1 MRLFLL
7 PAFLL
12 VSFFLSA
19 QQPAQRDTLKQ
30 KPAPAAKPKPII
42 GKVIGIISDSSNGNA
57 LEYVT
62 LTAFSLPDSG
72 FAGGGITDKNGQF
85 QIALPAGRF
94 YLRISFI
101 GFVTKFSKSFA
112 VTPQATQADLGRIV
126 LGSSS
131 QQLNT
136 VEVSDTR
143 SDYSNSIDK
152 KVYDVNQ
159 NITNAGG
166 SATDVLQNIP
176 SVAVDIDGKVSLRGS
191 ENVTILIDGR
201 PSGIT
206 GSDRQAALQQVPA
219 SMIDRIEIITNP
231 SARYD
236 AQGMAGII
244 NIITKKDAKKGFNGS
259 ATLGQGSNGKYNGAL
274 NLNSRM
280 KKVNF
285 YANYNW
291 RSEDRWSERL
301 LNQHTFTADTNFYFI
316 TTGRGIS
323 NDMSH
328 TGRIGADFFINNY
341 NTLSISAGGNF
352 KRDERDD
359 SLSYFFLDEN
369 LATYSGFN
377 RITVERQKAAGAD
390 VALDFAKS
398 FPGSQRKLTAAA
410 SFSYNNRR
418 DRNNFSNSVT
428 DALPYQLNNADNI
441 FGTGIAQVDYTH
453 PFNDSLR
460 FETGLKYSIRN
471 YDNTQGVFFTDNS
484 GGYVSDTRFS
494 DRFLFNENIYAGYIQ
509 AAMHRRK
516 FDYQLGV
523 RGEQTQLTGTS
534 EATTSDFV
542 NNYFGLFPSASV
554 RYTVKPGFE
563 WQVSYSRRL
572 NRPGNGQLNPFVDIS
587 DSLNLRSGNPFLQ
600 PEYINSAELNLAR
613 IFENGVSVSAT
624 VFYRHTKDLISM
636 VRIYNLVTGVA
647 LVRPVNYSTSDNIG
661 VESVFRMQLPKRKG
675 NIMITL
681 NGYRNMINGD
691 NIEAGLQSAA
701 VNWSTRGT
709 VNYRIL
715 PATNL
720 QLTGFY
726 SSPFIQPAGSFMMV
740 GGIDIGIRQDLF
752 RNRAQLTANVSDIF
766 DTRKFKLENDLTGY
780 QMTGMRKRE
789 SRILMVTFTWRFGQG
804 EDNTQRRNV
813 RQQQTMDDGGGGF

>member
-1 MRLFLL
+1 
-7 PAFLL
+7 
-12 VSFFLSA
+12 
-19 QQPAQRDTLKQ
+19 
-30 KPAPAAKPKPII
+30 
-42 GKVIGIISDSSNGNA
+42 
-57 LEYVT
+57 
-62 LTAFSLPDSG
+62 
-72 FAGGGITDKNGQF
+72 
-85 QIALPAGRF
+85 
-94 YLRISFI
+94 
-101 GFVTKFSKSFA
+101 
-112 VTPQATQADLGRIV
+112 
-126 LGSSS
+126 
-131 QQLNT
+131 
-136 VEVSDTR
+136 
-143 SDYSNSIDK
+143 
-152 KVYDVNQ
+152 
-159 NITNAGG
+159 
-166 SATDVLQNIP
+166 
-176 SVAVDIDGKVSLRGS
+176 
-191 ENVTILIDGR
+191 
-201 PSGIT
+201 
-206 GSDRQAALQQVPA
+206 
-219 SMIDRIEIITNP
+219 
-231 SARYD
+231 
-236 AQGMAGII
+236 
-244 NIITKKDAKKGFNGS
+244 
-259 ATLGQGSNGKYNGAL
+259 
-274 NLNSRM
+274 
-280 KKVNF
+280 
-285 YANYNW
+285 
-291 RSEDRWSERL
+291 
-301 LNQHTFTADTNFYFI
+301 
-316 TTGRGIS
+316 
-323 NDMSH
+323 
-328 TGRIGADFFINNY
+328 
-341 NTLSISAGGNF
+341 
-352 KRDERDD
+352 
-359 SLSYFFLDEN
+359 
-369 LATYSGFN
+369 
-377 RITVERQKAAGAD
+377 
-390 VALDFAKS
+390 
-398 FPGSQRKLTAAA
+398 
-410 SFSYNNRR
+410 
-418 DRNNFSNSVT
+418 
-428 DALPYQLNNADNI
+428 
-441 FGTGIAQVDYTH
+441 
-453 PFNDSLR
+453 
-460 FETGLKYSIRN
+460 
-471 YDNTQGVFFTDNS
+471 
-484 GGYVSDTRFS
+484 
-494 DRFLFNENIYAGYIQ
+494 
-509 AAMHRRK
+509 MHRRK

-613 IFENGVSVSAT
+613 SFENGMSLSAT

-691 NIEAGLQSAA
+691 NIEAGLQSSA

>member
-1 MRLFLL
+1 MRLFLSS
-7 PAFLL
+7 AFLL
-12 VSFFLSA
+12 TTIFLSA
-19 QQPAQRDTLKQ
+19 QQPASRDTTQQ
-30 KPAPAAKPKPII
+30 KAAAAKPKPII
-42 GKVIGIISDSSNGNA
+42 GKVIGIISDSTNGDA

-62 LTAFSLPDSG
+62 LTAFALPDSS

-101 GFVTKFSKSFA
+101 GYVTKFSKPFSIS
-112 VTPQATQADLGRIV
+112 PQATQADLGRIAV
-126 LGSSS
+126 GTSS
-131 QQLNT
+131 QQLNA

-176 SVAVDIDGKVSLRGS
+176 SVAVDMDGKVSLRGS

-259 ATLGQGSNGKYNGAL
+259 VTLGQGTNGKYNGAL
-274 NLNSRM
+274 NVNSRM
-280 KKVNF
+280 KKVNL

-291 RSEDRWSERL
+291 RSEDRWTERRL
-301 LNQHTFTADTNFYFI
+301 DQHTFTADTNFYFI
-316 TTGRGIS
+316 TSGRGIS

-328 TGRIGADFFINNY
+328 TGRIGADFYVNNY
-341 NTLSISAGGNF
+341 TTFTLSAGGNF

-359 SLSYFFLDEN
+359 SLNYSFLDKN
-369 LATYSGFN
+369 LATFAGFN
-377 RITVERQKAAGAD
+377 RIAVERQKASGGD

-418 DRNNFSNSVT
+418 DRNHFSNSVT
-428 DALPYQLNNADNI
+428 DALPYQLNNSDNI

-453 PFNDSLR
+453 PLNDSLR
-460 FETGLKYSIRN
+460 FETGLKYSVRN
-471 YDNTQGVFFTDNS
+471 YDNKQGVFFTDN
-484 GGYVSDTRFS
+484 GVYVTDTRYS
-494 DRFLFNENIYAGYIQ
+494 DRFLFNENIYAGYVQ

-534 EATTSDFV
+534 EATTSDFT

-613 IFENGVSVSAT
+613 SFENGMSLSAT

-636 VRIYNLVTGVA
+636 VRIYNIATGVA
-647 LVRPVNYSTSDNIG
+647 LVQPINYSTSDNIG
-661 VESVFRMQLPKRKG
+661 FESVFRMQLPKRKG
-675 NIMITL
+675 NVMLTL

-691 NIEAGLQSAA
+691 NVEAGLQSAA
-701 VNWSTRGT
+701 INWSTRGT
-709 VNYRIL
+709 VNYRL
-715 PATNL
+715 FPATNL

-740 GGIDIGIRQDLF
+740 GGVDIGIRQDLF
-752 RNRAQLTANVSDIF
+752 RNRAQLTVNVSDIF
-766 DTRKFKLENDLTGY
+766 DTKEFRINNALTGY
-780 QMTGMRKRE
+780 EMTGMRKRE

-804 EDNTQRRNV
+804 EENTQRRNV
-813 RQQQTMDDGGGGF
+813 RQQQSMDDGGGF